1 MQTIIALKKDRFQP
15 FYNQGCRLCPRE
27 CGADRIHGQTG
38 FCGMTDELM
47 AARAALHYWEEPSSP
62 GQKGL
67 ERYSFPVVHFDV
79 CFVRMPRLLQVMLER
94 CCLWI
99 AWQTFFWSCRRKKQI
114 I

>member
-1 MQTIIALKKDRFQP
+1 MNEWQDIITTLYK
-15 FYNQGCRLCPRE
+15 NGCRLCPRE
-27 CGADRIHGQTG
+27 CSADRIHGQTG

-47 AARAALHYWEEPSSP
+47 AARAALHVSP
-62 GQKGL
+62 GQKGQ

-79 CFVRMPRLLQVMLER
+79 RFVRMPRLLQAMLER

-99 AWQTFFWSCRRKKQI
+99 VWQTFFWSCRRKKQI